1 VIEKN
6 NNMMSNNKIPKHV
19 AVIPDGNRR
28 WAKKRGLQPWE
39 GHDVG
44 AKMIEKIVRK
54 ARDLGIQYI
63 SIWGSSKENLV
74 KRPIRERQ
82 ELINIY
88 TKYFEKLI
96 NSEEVEKDDV
106 RINII
111 GGWREQL
118 PKNLVNLLEGGIEKT
133 KHHHKYHVNFFLSYS
148 GDDEMIAAI
157 REIIKDCRDI
167 ATVTKDTVKKH
178 LFTKDLPPVDYLIR
192 TGGEPHLSTG
202 FMMWDIANAQL
213 FFSDLHFPE
222 FDEREF
228 EKAIADYARRMRR
241 HGA

>member
-1 VIEKN
+1 
-6 NNMMSNNKIPKHV
+6 MSNNKIPKHV
-19 AVIPDGNRR
+19 VVIPDGNRR

-54 ARDLGIQYI
+54 ARELGIQYI

-74 KRPIRERQ
+74 KRPMRERQ

-118 PKNLVNLLEGGIEKT
+118 PKNLVNLLEEGIEKT
-133 KHHHKYHVNFFLSYS
+133 KYHHKYHVNFFLSYS
-148 GDDEMIAAI
+148 GDDEMLAAI
-157 REIIKDCRDI
+157 REIIKNCHDS

-213 FFSDLHFPE
+213 FFSDLYFPE
-222 FDEREF
+222 FDDGEF

>member
-1 VIEKN
+1 
-6 NNMMSNNKIPKHV
+6 MSNNKIPKHV

>member
-1 VIEKN
+1 
-6 NNMMSNNKIPKHV
+6 MMSNNKIPKHV
-19 AVIPDGNRR
+19 VVIPDGNRR

-54 ARDLGIQYI
+54 ARELGIQYI

-74 KRPIRERQ
+74 KRPMRERQ

-118 PKNLVNLLEGGIEKT
+118 PKNLVNLLEEGIEKT
-133 KHHHKYHVNFFLSYS
+133 KYHHKYHVNFFLSYS
-148 GDDEMIAAI
+148 GDDEMLAAI
-157 REIIKDCRDI
+157 REIIKNCHDS

-213 FFSDLHFPE
+213 FFSDLYFPE
-222 FDEREF
+222 FDDGEF